1 MRLPHCPRAIVIVN
15 LLLVLASLAG
25 CESCGCTPPDPDAPT
40 PPYDLG
46 LMPSSFEIEWPAEPE
61 TDGEFVVRSEE
72 DVLFGYFESNTT
84 LRIVGD
90 LDELIIDADDVVIAP
105 DQGVR
110 IQSVRIVR
118 GRRRLRF
125 EGGSYGSITLEPP
138 HIYATHEGGF
148 MAHGMIE
155 DVTFDSVTV
164 DDGSPAMAVRGRR
177 IAVLHSYLSS
187 NSMAF
192 FVGDTTPIPSTDII
206 VADSVL
212 ESAGSG
218 STMVLNQVERSVV
231 VDSWITNPVSFGYV
245 VSGESDQTFAREN
258 VLIGGGA
265 SIGDWP
271 GSDVGTAWFLANTVY
286 HTAPALRL
294 RLGPDRRAPPGGQ
307 QDLQRP
313 RHLRVVSRLGARG
326 LERHGQR
333 GPALRGAPR
342 GSREALGTTPWA
354 GTDPSGRSAPR
365 ESAHSD
371 RAP

>member
-1 MRLPHCPRAIVIVN
+1 MRLPHCPRALVIVN
-15 LLLVLASLAG
+15 LLLVLATLGG
-25 CESCGCTPPDPDAPT
+25 CESCGCSQPDPDAPP

-46 LMPSSFEIEWPAEPE
+46 LVPTSVQIEWPAEPE
-61 TDGEFVVRSEE
+61 TDAELVVRSQQ
-72 DVLFGYFESNTT
+72 DVLNGYFESNTT
-84 LRIVGD
+84 LRVVGD
-90 LDELIIDADDVVIAP
+90 LEELVIDADDVVIAP

-125 EGGSYGSITLEPP
+125 QGGSYGSITFEPP
-138 HIYATHEGGF
+138 HILATDDGGF

-155 DVTFDSVTV
+155 DVTFDSITV

-177 IAVLHSYLSS
+177 VAVLHSYLSS

-218 STMVLNQVERSVV
+218 STLVLNQVERSVV
-231 VDSWITNPVSFGYV
+231 VDSWITNPLSFGYV

-271 GSDVGTAWFLANTVY
+271 GSDVGTAWFLANTVF
-286 HTAPALRL
+286 HTSVLFGFDVDQVQQLHLVANAVYS
-294 RLGPDRRAPPGGQ
+294 DRVTCAWCPVSVPEDWNVTANVVRPYEAPPTVPA
-307 QDLQRP
+307 RP
-313 RHLRVVSRLGARG
+313 
-326 LERHGQR
+326 
-333 GPALRGAPR
+333 
-342 GSREALGTTPWA
+342 
-354 GTDPSGRSAPR
+354 
-365 ESAHSD
+365 
-371 RAP
+371 